1 MHSIKD
7 LEKSLP
13 AVASINVAT
22 VKEYLQALTDE
33 GKLRVEKI
41 GSGNWYWSFMSEE
54 KKNRENIRD
63 KLREEKAK
71 ADAAVEELKAKIKEA
86 SAARDGDGEEGRQEL
101 VEMHAQLQSEV
112 QALRAELATYS
123 ENDPM
128 EVVRRKEE
136 VEACKVRAGT
146 WTDNIYMLEAYLREV
161 TGGDREQIEGIRA
174 MFYGREYVEG
184 EGLREL

>member
-1 MHSIKD
+1 MHNIKD

-13 AVASINVAT
+13 AVASINAVT
-22 VKEYLQALTDE
+22 VKEYLQALTDD

-54 KKNRENIRD
+54 KKNRENTIN
-63 KLREEKAK
+63 KLCEEKMRV
-71 ADAAVEELKAKIKEA
+71 DAAVEELEAKVKEA
-86 SAARDGDGEEGRQEL
+86 SAARNEDGEEGREEL
-101 VEMHAQLQSEV
+101 VEMHSQLQSEV
-112 QALRAELATYS
+112 RALRAELATYS

-128 EVVRRKEE
+128 EVVRRKED
-136 VEACKVRAGT
+136 VEACKIRAGR
-146 WTDNIYMLEAYLREV
+146 WTDNIYMLEAYMKEI

-174 MFYGREYVEG
+174 MFYGSEYVEG

>member
-1 MHSIKD
+1 M
-7 LEKSLP
+7 
-13 AVASINVAT
+13 
-22 VKEYLQALTDE
+22 KEYLQALTDD

-54 KKNRENIRD
+54 KKNRENTIN
-63 KLREEKAK
+63 KLREEKARV
-71 ADAAVEELKAKIKEA
+71 DAAVEELKAKVQEA
-86 SAARDGDGEEGRQEL
+86 SAARDEDGEEGREEL

-112 QALRAELATYS
+112 QALRSELATYS

-136 VEACKVRAGT
+136 VEAYKIRAGR
-146 WTDNIYMLEAYLREV
+146 WTDNIYMLEAYLRDI

-174 MFYGREYVEG
+174 MFYGSEYVEG